1 MGTFGQIVFV
11 GGLWNH
17 QLTVKKVGLGRW
29 LGFGL
34 GYTEKVAIPD
44 SFSGIQSEAIWH
56 QWTIS
61 WFPVFKVGIIYGFS
75 QRKLPPVARTPS
87 RKYGLMIRAYF
98 INHWFPLIRPAIKPL
113 FLGGVG
119 YKGGLVEKSHFH
131 HFSWHFFQV
140 DHGLFRL
147 LLGRTPQSH
156 SCLSGDLHHG
166 RPFFARRI
174 VTGDGW
180 WFQGCFTTFLEHTP
194 GNSPT
199 QSWKESLFS
208 LLVMV

>member
-1 MGTFGQIVFV
+1 MFSTTSNLFLGLPEKLVNPTTAGSPWSFLCDSWLNFGEVLGQFGQIVVV

-75 QRKLPPVARTPS
+75 QRKPPPVARTPS

-98 INHWFPLIRPAIKPL
+98 INHWFPLLIRAKIQPL
-113 FLGGVG
+113 FLGGC
-119 YKGGLVEKSHFH
+119 
-131 HFSWHFFQV
+131 
-140 DHGLFRL
+140 RL
-147 LLGRTPQSH
+147 
-156 SCLSGDLHHG
+156 
-166 RPFFARRI
+166 
-174 VTGDGW
+174 
-180 WFQGCFTTFLEHTP
+180 
-194 GNSPT
+194 
-199 QSWKESLFS
+199 
-208 LLVMV
+208 